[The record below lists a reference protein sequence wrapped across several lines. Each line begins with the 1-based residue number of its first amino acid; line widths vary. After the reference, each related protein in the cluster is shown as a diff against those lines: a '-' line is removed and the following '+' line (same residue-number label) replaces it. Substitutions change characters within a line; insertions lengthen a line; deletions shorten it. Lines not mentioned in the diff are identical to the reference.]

1 MAPPAALGFVHP
13 VLLRRG
19 GGEPPPGRGE
29 APGWFMQG
37 FRDVLDYG
45 DMASGLFVGW
55 VLLGRLAAIAFSQ
68 EGRSYWILKTAP
80 VSATRLIAA
89 KFASAF
95 LPATALGWG
104 FVLVLAVVRQTSFG
118 HAIFSLLVVA
128 ACFSAATGIN
138 LAFGIAG
145 AVFEWEDPRQMQR
158 GAAGCLSFI
167 ASTAGVGVCLLL
179 FFGPVI
185 GAVLLGLSPP
195 AGQLT
200 GVALGGAASAGC
212 ARIPSRVGR
221 RRAAR

>member
-29 APGWFMQG
+29 APGWFMQR

-45 DMASGLFVGW
+45 DVAIAMFVGW

-80 VSATRLIAA
+80 VSAARLIAA

-104 FVLVLAVVRQTSFG
+104 FVLALTVVRQSSFG
-118 HAIFSLLVVA
+118 HALFSMMVVA
-128 ACFSAATGIN
+128 ACFFAAPGIN

-145 AVFEWEDPRQMQR
+145 AVCEWEDPRQMQR
-158 GAAGCLSFI
+158 SAAGCLSLV
-167 ASTAGVGVCLLL
+167 ASTAGVGVCVLL

-185 GAVLLGLSPP
+185 GAVLLGLSAPV
-195 AGQLT
+195 GQLI
-200 GVALGGAASAGC
+200 GAALGGAA
-212 ARIPSRVGR
+212 
-221 RRAAR
+221 RAACAPGPLRLGR